1 MADNKLQGSVK
12 WFSNKKGFGF
22 ITPAEGSSITDD
34 VFVHQSSI
42 FCEGYRTLDEGW
54 EVEFEI
60 GHEEDGKVKAV
71 NVTAPGGGPCSG
83 PRKSRPNHRRR
94 DGRGGGAGK
103 KSSAAAG
110 AATSNTKGPSKPR
123 DPFWHESLNDSVRG
137 MLEEKGIRLGTG
149 TIDVS
154 VGEAR
159 VKLGTNGYSSVAYAG
174 GMCMLGE
181 GSFTCD
187 VDGNATFTW
196 EHCIAFDKANGVWSA
211 ALADTSLLPS
221 SFGLADAN
229 VHPVQPNEN
238 AQSLW
243 GDIANPKTALEENGF
258 QMRHVVL
265 TARRRN

>member
-1 MADNKLQGSVK
+1 M
-12 WFSNKKGFGF
+12 
-22 ITPAEGSSITDD
+22 
-34 VFVHQSSI
+34 
-42 FCEGYRTLDEGW
+42 
-54 EVEFEI
+54 
-60 GHEEDGKVKAV
+60 KAV

-94 DGRGGGAGK
+94 DGRGAGK

-221 SFGLADAN
+221 SFGLADGTYVFSVCFCMYISQSSILCIAYSSHHTISVYKHN
-229 VHPVQPNEN
+229 TVTSQPF
-238 AQSLW
+238 
-243 GDIANPKTALEENGF
+243 IHTHTHYPCI
-258 QMRHVVL
+258 
-265 TARRRN
+265 

>member
-1 MADNKLQGSVK
+1 M
-12 WFSNKKGFGF
+12 
-22 ITPAEGSSITDD
+22 
-34 VFVHQSSI
+34 
-42 FCEGYRTLDEGW
+42 
-54 EVEFEI
+54 
-60 GHEEDGKVKAV
+60 KAV

-94 DGRGGGAGK
+94 DGRGAGK

-110 AATSNTKGPSKPR
+110 AASSSNTKGPSKPR

-221 SFGLADAN
+221 SFGLADGTYVFRFVFACILVN
-229 VHPVQPNEN
+229 RLSSVLLIPHIIR
-238 AQSLW
+238 SLY
-243 GDIANPKTALEENGF
+243 INTILL
-258 QMRHVVL
+258 H
-265 TARRRN
+265 RNHHTQHTTHSQCTPGPT